1 LGMELVKVKQ
11 AFRRQML
18 AERAALPA
26 GERAD
31 RSRAACR
38 HLLSFAKL
46 AACRTVMAFHP
57 IREELDIVPF
67 LDSARQRGQEVW
79 LPLTVVTER
88 RLIPY
93 RYTGP
98 DMLRPGAYGI
108 MEPDPAK
115 AEEADLAKLDAV
127 LVPGVAFDR
136 QGGRMGYGGGFYD
149 RFLSALD
156 RKPLL
161 IGCGYGLQVVQSV
174 PVEPHDVRLDY
185 LVTEAGVLETG
196 TAGLR

>member
-1 LGMELVKVKQ
+1 LGMERVKVKQ

-31 RSRAACR
+31 RSREACR

-57 IREELDIVPF
+57 MREELDIVPF

-79 LPLTVVTER
+79 LPLTLVAER

-115 AEEADLAKLDAV
+115 AEEADLAALDAV

-149 RFLSALD
+149 RFLAALD
-156 RKPLL
+156 RKPML
-161 IGCGYGLQVVQSV
+161 IGCGYHFQVVPSV

-196 TAGLR
+196 AADLR